1 MVPTAARCKW
11 GGVLKARNRRC
22 RSLPL
27 VPPFGRPTGTLL
39 GLVHTLQPMPGGDM
53 KGEHHWTNVKKVER
67 VYQKLKRSYNR
78 RCHRAF
84 VIVRSTLIFD
94 DLSGIAKTLGA
105 ITNDV
110 NRVTVLRV
118 KNRYDPSFVRTD
130 GYRDVAL
137 LLTGPALQNFVCELQ
152 LDLRVMF
159 EVKQAGG
166 RGTN

>member
-1 MVPTAARCKW
+1 MQPTHSVPGVERAHSEREQIDRLHRPPAA
-11 GGVLKARNRRC
+11 GASTHLAADAGAR
-22 RSLPL
+22 
-27 VPPFGRPTGTLL
+27 V
-39 GLVHTLQPMPGGDM
+39 GGDM

-94 DLSGIAKTLGA
+94 DLSGIAKILGA